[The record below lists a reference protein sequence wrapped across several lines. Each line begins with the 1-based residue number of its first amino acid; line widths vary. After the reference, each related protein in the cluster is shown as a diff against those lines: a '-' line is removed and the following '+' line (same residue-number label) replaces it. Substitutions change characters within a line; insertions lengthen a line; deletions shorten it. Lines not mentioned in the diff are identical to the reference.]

1 MISSAAGASHA
12 STDAI
17 GKNRSGMA
25 AWSRRGR
32 GCYVRHEDGL
42 VSSSRTTLCPP
53 RPGFAHGRRK
63 SD

>member
-25 AWSRRGR
+25 AWSRRDR
-32 GCYVRHEDGL
+32 WYYVPRADG
-42 VSSSRTTLCPP
+42 VGSSSRTTAVQSEHFALAPP
-53 RPGFAHGRRK
+53 
-63 SD
+63 